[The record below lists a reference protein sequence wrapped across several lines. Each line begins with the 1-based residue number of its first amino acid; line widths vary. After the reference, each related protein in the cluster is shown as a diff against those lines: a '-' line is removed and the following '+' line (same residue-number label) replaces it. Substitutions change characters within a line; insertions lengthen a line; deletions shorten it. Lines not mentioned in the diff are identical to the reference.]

1 MVSYCDYWMSV
12 ECYQHFLL
20 KTSPKLLAEFYPN
33 LAEMI
38 LIWPSLIMFG
48 SGLLHILVTQAE
60 NRFSR

>member
-12 ECYQHFLL
+12 ECHQHFLQR
-20 KTSPKLLAEFYPN
+20 TSKLLAKFYPN

-48 SGLLHILVTQAE
+48 SGLLHILVTQAK
-60 NRFSR
+60 NRFSK